1 MLPLL
6 IHSPSRVIDISSIDE
21 ITELKNINKK
31 YLIKIFPIETRITIE
46 QIRELR
52 KDVRVVSKTDRLI
65 VIETFDSATAE
76 AQNAM
81 LKMLEESSL
90 SNQFVLLVQNLE
102 FVLPT
107 IRSRCK
113 IIKIYDKTK
122 EPNISSTEFDRIA
135 DLLCDSPATSL
146 FTLPQL
152 QSKDRSSAVS
162 TLYTLLKSLRKRVVK
177 KDAKALKL
185 TKKIFEILPQ
195 LQFSNMNHQ
204 LAIDALICQALK
216 Q

>member
-6 IHSPSRVIDISSIDE
+6 IHSPSRVIDISSLDDIS
-21 ITELKNINKK
+21 ELKNIDKK
-31 YLIKIFPIETRITIE
+31 NLFIISAIEARITIE
-46 QIRELR
+46 QIRDLR
-52 KDVRVVSKTDRLI
+52 KNLRVAAKINRFI
-65 VIETFDSATAE
+65 VIVTFDSATAE

-90 SNQFVLLVQNLE
+90 DNQFVLLVQNLE

-177 KDAKALKL
+177 NDVKALRL
-185 TKKIFEILPQ
+185 SKKIFEILPQ

-204 LAIDALICQALK
+204 LAIDSLICQALK
-216 Q
+216 L